1 MRPENKRKIQQWYE
15 ADNCRSKNEFV
26 EKAVNFYADH
36 LAAQDSSA
44 LPQSVLTAI
53 DGRIGMFEERMAR
66 LLYKQSVEMDITSG
80 ILADVCRLSEEDM
93 RRRRAES
100 VRNVKQTN
108 GKLTLESKMRSAAE
122 EFELNDHDEDDDP
135 WQS

>member
-1 MRPENKRKIQQWYE
+1 MLF
-15 ADNCRSKNEFV
+15 RS
-26 EKAVNFYADH
+26 ADH
-36 LAAQDSSA
+36 LAEQDSSV

-66 LLYKQSVEMDITSG
+66 LLYKQTVEMDITSG

-108 GKLTLESKMRSAAE
+108 GKLTFENRMRSATE
-122 EFELNDHDEDDDP
+122 EFELNDGDEDDDP